1 MSLKLFNKSF
11 IDRYPIVMKS
21 PFVCE
26 GYQIYKKI
34 DIAQSSSNLI
44 DASHAME
51 LCAINYRVIFG
62 TLLGIFRDNNLINH
76 DTDIDL
82 AIMED
87 DASKLLDLI
96 SILKNEGFYVIRYL
110 PDSIL
115 SLGRGGDYVDIYI
128 FRRGDDSH
136 TLHCLEYSLCFD
148 DFHCDNQ
155 LKFRGQSLP
164 TISNPEDFF
173 HKYYGS
179 DWRTP
184 VENLHAS
191 SENVSRNLIYW
202 MNYYDQHSQPFEPSN
217 FAHFVLSK
225 IQNGESVIDLGCG
238 NGRDSLFFAQNGHLT
253 YGIDQCSNIINSL
266 NSKEIALFKG
276 ICADF
281 TNLNDK
287 FKVCHAYSRF
297 SLHSITENA
306 EERLIKWVSSNITGM
321 FFIESRSDQDS
332 LNGQDL
338 DHYRRFININ
348 KLLEKLI
355 RSGFS
360 ILYSEIS
367 RGFSPYNSDFNVD
380 YNEQDPMLIRV
391 VCKNN

>member
-1 MSLKLFNKSF
+1 MSLKLFNETF
-11 IDRYPIVMKS
+11 INQFPNVLNS

-34 DIAQSSSNLI
+34 DVDQSSSNLV
-44 DASHAME
+44 DCSFAME
-51 LCAINYRVIFG
+51 LCEINYRVIFG
-62 TLLGIFRDNNLINH
+62 TLLGIFRDNELIRH

-87 DASKLLDLI
+87 DTSKLLNLI
-96 SILKNEGFYVIRYL
+96 PTLIKEGFSVIRYL

-128 FRRGDDSH
+128 FRNGEDLSS
-136 TLHCLEYSLCFD
+136 LYCLEYSLSRD
-148 DFHCDNQ
+148 DFNCDNHV
-155 LKFRGQSLP
+155 KFRGKLLP

-173 HKYYGS
+173 LKYYGS
-179 DWRTP
+179 DWRKP
-184 VENLHAS
+184 IENLHAS
-191 SENVSRNLIYW
+191 SENVSRDLVYW
-202 MNYYDQHSQPFEPSN
+202 MSYYDQHFQPFEPSN
-217 FAHFVLSK
+217 FAHFALSK
-225 IQNGESVIDLGCG
+225 IDTGDSVIDLGCG

-253 YGIDQCSNIINSL
+253 YGIDQCNNIIDLL
-266 NSKEIALFKG
+266 NNKGIALFKG
-276 ICADF
+276 VCADF
-281 TNLNDK
+281 TNLSDNYK
-287 FKVCHAYSRF
+287 ARHAYSRF

-306 EERLIKWVSSNITGM
+306 EERLIKWVSSNITGL
-321 FFIESRSDQDS
+321 FFIESRSDHDS
-332 LNGQDL
+332 LNGQDS

-355 RSGFS
+355 GAGFS
-360 ILYSEIS
+360 ILYAEIS

-380 YNEQDPMLIRV
+380 YNELDPMLIRV